1 MDATANVAID
11 RRTQILNAAEA
22 CFVRAGFHRTT
33 MQDIASEAQMS
44 PGNLYRYFVSKDAV
58 MEGLADRDR
67 ADVAADFS
75 QLEDVDDFMSA
86 FKELGAKY
94 FTDEPRDRCVLCLEI
109 WAEATRSD
117 KFNRI
122 VQGFQ
127 EEIVARMTRIFAQA
141 QARGILRSTSDPH
154 ALAVLISTIS
164 DGLFVRRAVVE
175 SFDAETEI
183 PNVLR
188 LIEAMLDGHI
198 EFPARAPND
207 LADHKTIPSSTAS
220 AISGSDQ

>member
-1 MDATANVAID
+1 MDATSNAVID
-11 RRTQILNAAEA
+11 RRTQILNAAAA

-44 PGNLYRYFVSKDAV
+44 PGNLYRYFASKDAV

-75 QLEDVDDFMSA
+75 QLEEAEDFMSA
-86 FKELGAKY
+86 FHALGAKY
-94 FTDEPRDRCVLCLEI
+94 FTEEPRERSILCLEI
-109 WAEATRSD
+109 WAEATRSAN
-117 KFNRI
+117 FNKI

-127 EEIVARMTRIFAQA
+127 DEIVARMTRIFAFA
-141 QARGILRSTSDPH
+141 QQRGVLRSTSDPQ
-154 ALAVLISTIS
+154 ALAILISTLS

-175 SFDAETEI
+175 SFDAEKEI

-198 EFPARAPND
+198 DFSSPMPDA
-207 LADHKTIPSSTAS
+207 LAHSEIISTS
-220 AISGSDQ
+220 ATLANSGSDR